1 MATGEPIGQVNSTRK
16 PEVVYPGSEPQ
27 QLRRLRLERDLAIA
41 ARERL
46 AAERI
51 VLRCLVRS
59 RRRR

>member
-1 MATGEPIGQVNSTRK
+1 MATGESIARASGVRETDMAHPGQVHH
-16 PEVVYPGSEPQ
+16 

-51 VLRCLVRS
+51 VLRCLAQS